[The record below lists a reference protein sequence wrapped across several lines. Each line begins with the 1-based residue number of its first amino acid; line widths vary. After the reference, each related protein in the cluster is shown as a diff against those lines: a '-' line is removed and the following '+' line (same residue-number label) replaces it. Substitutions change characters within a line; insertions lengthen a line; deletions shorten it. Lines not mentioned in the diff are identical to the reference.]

1 MAEILKV
8 KCILNQMMATCKV
21 WPIAGKYIENS
32 FSYWKILNQTSWK
45 LSSKHLVASPQLA
58 LLGAHYSYGKKLM
71 IRNWNVIG

>member
-8 KCILNQMMATCKV
+8 RMHFKSDDGHLQSAV

-45 LSSKHLVASPQLA
+45 LSSKHLVV
-58 LLGAHYSYGKKLM
+58 H
-71 IRNWNVIG
+71 N